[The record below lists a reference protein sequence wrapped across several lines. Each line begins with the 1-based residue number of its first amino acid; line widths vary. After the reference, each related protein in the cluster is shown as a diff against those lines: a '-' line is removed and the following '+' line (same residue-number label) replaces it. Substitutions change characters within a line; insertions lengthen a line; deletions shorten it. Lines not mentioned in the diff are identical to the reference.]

1 MFTIKNRFCR
11 LRIRLFC
18 LGLFL
23 IGLLLPAQKIQA
35 QFVNTTVPTLHYSDV
50 SMYEFNRGQFIRA
63 LEGFNTDLK
72 NMVKIPNANGI
83 MVPWVDCLCYTIM
96 IGECQYQ
103 MGRYDEAMK
112 SFNNAVQIF
121 VNNQNWLLGIDYSN
135 APEMILRP
143 QLPWGTSTRKGG
155 LGNFK
160 NCRFTVLQEN
170 IQLLNLGRQG
180 TALMQQFQTTSI
192 HANEIVTKIALL
204 IRRRA
209 EILGT
214 LSKYDPLTKEM
225 SQILGAK
232 PCKPNHFTGAWV
244 ETLYGLTLSAMGD
257 DLAAAAQLDRSLLM
271 QGMFDHQL
279 TPYALNEL
287 ANIALR
293 AGKPKDAINHYF
305 EASLCATY
313 YADWALLG
321 ETFRNMANAQK
332 LVDKTKTLPAFP
344 QAFAHFKSIND
355 PSPLVFVPICHEMAE
370 DAAVTGNIKTA
381 SELCTLASA
390 AMSKRAIGESIHGA
404 RNHYLRAMITY
415 MAAYAD
421 ATSGKPLNMKPG
433 DEHLATALTFMRR
446 GSLWLY
452 QLFGLET
459 LFQQGAITAR
469 GPITMRIA
477 DELYENLLRDPSNV
491 DWSLM
496 PMDCLA
502 QMTFAP
508 PSAYQRWFYVAL
520 QRGDREKA
528 FNISE
533 LARRANFYSSFSL
546 GPRLFSL
553 RMLFEGHSDDIDQ
566 EMLLQR
572 QTLALDFTR
581 FGELSAKVAAVKKQ
595 LLMLPILPKDKPEID
610 KQKQLL
616 AELDR
621 LSLQQEAMLRPIALT
636 RNKAPNSFPPVLTLE
651 QIRADLPENTSM
663 LVYFEALG
671 TYYGFLVDKRNL
683 SMWPLLQGPR
693 EPSLQKLVTDFLE
706 GLGNR
711 GTNHAVPFK
720 EIADPD
726 AKWKKTGF
734 ELLKRLLG
742 EQRPANF
749 TELVIVPTGPLWY
762 VPFEAT
768 TVRIDGDYRPL
779 ISAGAA
785 PLAIRYAPTAALGV
799 PKKTSRSLV
808 TETLVLHGKFQ
819 SKDDAKTSLEAIDRY
834 TKDGVQNL
842 IPMATLSNDS
852 EYRDLPGSAT
862 AFATQIKQLVV
873 LEDTP
878 SSRTGEP
885 LAWTPFSSDKQKLN
899 FPISSWLMLPW
910 GGPQLIVLPGFHTAA
925 ENSLKASGGAAAKT
939 ITNGDDLFLSSM
951 VFEAC
956 GAKTI
961 LISRWRTGGRASY
974 DLVGEFLK
982 NYQTMTAADAWRN
995 AIIEVGGSNLVLE
1008 EEPRIRIAKN
1018 EEEVPVA
1025 NHPFFWGAF
1034 LLVDRGEKPDTA
1046 QDATEEKSKLD

>member
-1 MFTIKNRFCR
+1 MTTIKNRCCR
-11 LRIRLFC
+11 LFVPLFC
-18 LGLFL
+18 SGLFL
-23 IGLLLPAQKIQA
+23 IGLFSSFQRVQA
-35 QFVNTTVPTLHYSDV
+35 QFVNTTVPTPHYFDI
-50 SMYEFNRGQFIRA
+50 SMYEFNQGQFVRA

-72 NMVKIPNANGI
+72 NMVKIPNANGVL
-83 MVPWVDCLCYTIM
+83 VPWVDCLCYTIM

-103 MGRYDEAMK
+103 LGRYDEAMT

-135 APEMILRP
+135 SPEMIQRP

-160 NCRFTVLQEN
+160 NCRFAVLQEN

-180 TALMQQFQTTSI
+180 TALAQQFQMTAI

-209 EILGT
+209 EILGL

-225 SQILGAK
+225 NQILGAK

-244 ETLYGLTLSAMGD
+244 DVLYGLSLSAMGD
-257 DLAAAAQLDRSLLM
+257 DVAAAAQLERSLLM

-287 ANIALR
+287 GNISLR
-293 AGKPKDAINHYF
+293 SGKPQDAINLYF

-321 ETFRNMANAQK
+321 ETFGKMANAQK

-344 QAFAHFKSIND
+344 PAFAYFKNMRD

-370 DAAVTGNIKTA
+370 DAVTAGNVKPA
-381 SELCTLASA
+381 MELCTLASA
-390 AMSKRAIGESIHGA
+390 VMTKRAIGESIHGA

-415 MAAYAD
+415 MTAYAD
-421 ATSGKPLNMKPG
+421 ALSGKPLNMKPG
-433 DEHLATALTFMRR
+433 DDHLATALTFMRR

-452 QLFGLET
+452 QLSGLET

-477 DELYENLLRDPSNV
+477 DELYENLLRDPTNV

-502 QMTFAP
+502 QITFMP
-508 PSAYQRWFYVAL
+508 PGVYQRWFYVAL

-533 LARRANFYSSFSL
+533 RARRAQFYSSFQL

-553 RMLFEGHSDDIDQ
+553 RMLFEGYSDDIDQ
-566 EMLLQR
+566 QTLLQR
-572 QTLALDFTR
+572 QTLALDFAR
-581 FGELSAKVAAVKKQ
+581 FGELSAKVSAVKKQ
-595 LLMLPILPKDKPEID
+595 LLMLPVLPKDKPQIE
-610 KQKQLL
+610 KQKQLFS
-616 AELDR
+616 ELDR

-636 RNKAPNSFPPVLTLE
+636 RTKAPDAFPPVLTLE

-671 TYYGFLVDKRNL
+671 TYYGFLIDKRNL

-693 EPSLQKLVTDFLE
+693 EPSLQKLVTDFLD

-711 GTNHAVPFK
+711 GMNQVVPLK
-720 EIADPD
+720 EIADSD
-726 AKWKKTGF
+726 AKWKKAGF

-749 TELVIVPTGPLWY
+749 TELVVVPTGPLWY
-762 VPFEAT
+762 VPFEAM
-768 TVRIDGDYRPL
+768 TVRIDGEYRPL

-785 PLAIRYAPTAALGV
+785 PLAIRYAPTASLGV
-799 PKKTSRSLV
+799 PRKTSRSIG

-819 SKDDAKTSLEAIDRY
+819 SKDDAKISLEAIDRY
-834 TKDGVQNL
+834 TKDGVQHL
-842 IPMATLSNDS
+842 VPMATLANDP
-852 EYRDLPGSAT
+852 EYRDLPGSAP
-862 AFATQIKQLVV
+862 AFATRLKQLVV
-873 LEDTP
+873 LEDIP
-878 SSRTGEP
+878 ASRTGDP
-885 LAWTPFSSDKQKLN
+885 LGWTPFSSDKQKLN
-899 FPISSWLMLPW
+899 FPVSSWLTLPW

-925 ENSLKASGGAAAKT
+925 ENSLKSSGSAAAKT
-939 ITNGDDLFLSSM
+939 ITNGDDLFFSSM

-956 GAKTI
+956 GAKTL
-961 LISRWRTGGRASY
+961 LISRWRTGGRTSY

-982 NYQTMTAADAWRN
+982 NYQTMTAAESWRN
-995 AIIEVGGSNLVLE
+995 AIIEVGGSNLVLN
-1008 EEPRIRIAKN
+1008 EEPRVRTAKN
-1018 EEEVPVA
+1018 DEEAPVA

-1034 LLVDRGEKPDTA
+1034 LLVDRGEKPETVE
-1046 QDATEEKSKLD
+1046 DAAEEKSKLD